1 MIAVVRLVIGL
12 LELGVACF
20 LLLVV
25 VVVFLLSSADSCY
38 FFTCAELRLYVC
50 PCLS

>member
-1 MIAVVRLVIGL
+1 MVRLIIGL
-12 LELGVACF
+12 LELGEACF
-20 LLLVV
+20 LILVVVV
-25 VVVFLLSSADSCY
+25 VVVFLLSSADSSY